1 MGGVRRPIR
10 TALAVDD
17 DTFVLD
23 QYRIGL
29 QRVADVGVRTA
40 TDVKSARQ
48 YLRCDPPDLAIVDLV
63 LPDGSGIELVA
74 EIRVASPTA
83 TIVLVTGFGSIQT
96 AVDAMR
102 AGADDVLPKPIRI
115 SEILDRALGERSS
128 SGDTPSTPTL
138 DAALWQHIHRVLGD
152 CDGNVSQAARR
163 LGLHRSRLRRLLARH
178 APRL

>member
-17 DTFVLD
+17 DAFVLD
-23 QYRIGL
+23 QYRLGL
-29 QRVADVGVRTA
+29 QRVAETRVRTA
-40 TDVKSARQ
+40 TDVKTARR
-48 YLRCDPPDLAIVDLV
+48 YLRSDPPDLAIVDLV
-63 LPDGSGIELVA
+63 LPDGSGIDLVA
-74 EIRVASPTA
+74 EIRVASPMA
-83 TIVLVTGFGSIQT
+83 SIVVVTGFGSIQT
-96 AVDAMR
+96 AVHAMR
-102 AGADDVLPKPIRI
+102 AGADDVVPKPIRI
-115 SEILDRALGERSS
+115 AEILKRALGERAPASEA
-128 SGDTPSTPTL
+128 PRTPTL